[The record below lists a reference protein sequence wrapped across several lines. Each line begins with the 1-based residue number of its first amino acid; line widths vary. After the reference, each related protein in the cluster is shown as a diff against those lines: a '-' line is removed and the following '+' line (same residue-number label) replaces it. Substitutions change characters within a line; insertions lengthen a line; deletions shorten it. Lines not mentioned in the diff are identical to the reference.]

1 MPKKFVMIDFH
12 RLSTFL
18 SLIDTNRSINGGCKL
33 QVAGCRLELQVTV
46 SPKLKQP
53 KTLLMLAL
61 GLKNNVSLR
70 LAFL

>member
-1 MPKKFVMIDFH
+1 MG
-12 RLSTFL
+12 
-18 SLIDTNRSINGGCKL
+18 GGCKL
-33 QVAGCRLELQVTV
+33 QVAGCRLKLQVTV

-53 KTLLMLAL
+53 KTSLMLTL